1 MNQNRKDSFESLL
14 RRHLSSEML
23 SKGTSNLC
31 PDENGMTAYLEGT
44 QAERFNSDFEKHL
57 LNCVRCQAELALLL
71 KSGAISEESAAAKL
85 ATAPEAKPRRSLASF
100 WSNWLKI
107 PAFRP
112 AFAILIVSLVSGV
125 IGYRLIQ
132 EQQRS
137 ARSEQVAQSMQK
149 DNASPVPPGLNSGGL
164 QPSSTSSRRE
174 ASSREETS
182 DLKQNLKG
190 PVIRNQGTFESERK
204 DASARSALEKSKA
217 ERTDKDANEARDERY
232 AAEPV
237 ADALSQSEGAE
248 FLNQARTSA
257 PPQAASPREDSETV
271 SKESVSSQEGR
282 QQSDFGTTAARSAED
297 GRDTSGERSSG
308 KPRRAA
314 VPAAPAANALSKTDR
329 EKVTERDDQT
339 EAADS
344 RAKREKKQSLEGE
357 RRETLGL
364 AVGTPRRIEAGGK
377 LFELRGDLWRDS
389 TISESG
395 QVSPVVVRY
404 PSPEFESLR
413 KDLVPYQPVL
423 SRPEDVL
430 MKLND
435 RIYRIKKIQKTPN

>member
-1 MNQNRKDSFESLL
+1 MNQNRKDSFELLL
-14 RRHLSSEML
+14 RRHLSSEVL
-23 SKGTSNLC
+23 SKGTSNQC
-31 PDENGMTAYLEGT
+31 PDENRMTAYLEGT

-57 LNCVRCQAELALLL
+57 LKCVHCQAELALLL
-71 KSGAISEESAAAKL
+71 KSGAISEEPSGVKL
-85 ATAPEAKPRRSLASF
+85 ATATEAKPRRSLATF

-107 PAFRP
+107 PALRP
-112 AFAILIVSLVSGV
+112 AFAILIVILVSGV

-149 DNASPVPPGLNSGGL
+149 GNVSPVAPGLNSGGL
-164 QPSSTSSRRE
+164 QPSSASSRRE

-204 DASARSALEKSKA
+204 DASTRSALQKSKA
-217 ERTDKDANEARDERY
+217 ERNDRDANEVRDERY

-237 ADALSQSEGAE
+237 ADALSESEGAKS
-248 FLNQARTSA
+248 LNQARTSA

-271 SKESVSSQEGR
+271 SKESAGSQEGR
-282 QQSDFGTTAARSAED
+282 QQQDLENTTARSAENV
-297 GRDTSGERSSG
+297 RSTSGEKFSG
-308 KPRRAA
+308 KPQRAT
-314 VPAAPAANALSKTDR
+314 VPAAPAAVALSKTDR
-329 EKVTERDDQT
+329 ERTAQQKEQT
-339 EAADS
+339 EAS
-344 RAKREKKQSLEGE
+344 STQAKSEKKHSLEDD
-357 RRETLGL
+357 RRETSGL
-364 AVGTPRRIEAGGK
+364 AAAPLQRIEAGGK

-389 TISESG
+389 SIGESE
-395 QVSPVVVRY
+395 QTSPVIVRY

-413 KDLVPYQPVL
+413 KDLAPYQPAL